1 MGLEEEEKVNR
12 LSQTILKVMRLEV
25 LLAIGLIIWVTSMS
39 GCSSVNHLDAAV
51 FGYKY
56 VDKRVIAEETYEVF
70 QSEKQSDFF
79 RAAVVQEGFCCSA
92 NPRRWVNNVT
102 AIEGI
107 TQCKVDPNFVRHA
120 GLMTEARVA
129 CPVE

>member
-25 LLAIGLIIWVTSMS
+25 LLAIGLIVWVTSMS

-70 QSEKQSDFF
+70 QSEKQSDFYSMF
-79 RAAVVQEGFCCSA
+79 YNPVFA
-92 NPRRWVNNVT
+92 NYTDALHRV
-102 AIEGI
+102 
-107 TQCKVDPNFVRHA
+107 
-120 GLMTEARVA
+120 LMTSQYLQGF
-129 CPVE
+129 

>member
-25 LLAIGLIIWVTSMS
+25 LLAIGLIVWVTSMS

-56 VDKRVIAEETYEVF
+56 VDKRVIA
-70 QSEKQSDFF
+70 
-79 RAAVVQEGFCCSA
+79 
-92 NPRRWVNNVT
+92 
-102 AIEGI
+102 
-107 TQCKVDPNFVRHA
+107 
-120 GLMTEARVA
+120 
-129 CPVE
+129 